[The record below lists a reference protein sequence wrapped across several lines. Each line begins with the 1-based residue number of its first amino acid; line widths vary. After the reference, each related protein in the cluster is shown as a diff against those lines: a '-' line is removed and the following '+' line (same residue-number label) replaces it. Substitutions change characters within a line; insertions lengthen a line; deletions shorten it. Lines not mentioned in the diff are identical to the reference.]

1 MPYAL
6 IPDGYTL
13 KKVTELQKQAV
24 NSKRKHDDV
33 MALLN
38 NPNGPPTIAAGALIV
53 ATPIIIKALWPLI
66 LEKLEELGYHLTDQA
81 KSEVQQ
87 AAIDGSVSVYS
98 TALFKLSPAAPFGA
112 LDELLTGGKTQEKFE
127 EFLTGIITK

>member
-1 MPYAL
+1 MAYAL

-13 KKVTELQKQAV
+13 KKVTKLQKQAV

-81 KSEVQQ
+81 KAEVQQ

>member
-6 IPDGYTL
+6 IPDGYSL

-24 NSKRKHDDV
+24 NSKRRHDDV

-38 NPNGPPTIAAGALIV
+38 NPNGPPTIAAGTLIV

-66 LEKLEELGYHLTDQA
+66 VEKLEELGYHLTDQA
-81 KSEVQQ
+81 KAEVQQ